1 MPTYSKFD
9 DKYTPLF
16 SFSPLSLS
24 LVFYTN
30 FAKLVFHPYHI
41 PCSLSCLSARTHTYS
56 LTQSPLTKHSI
67 YLNIFSLSIYFNVN
81 AINNFPSSSLS
92 PCHSVSVSVFPTL
105 PYFTPLSLSLSLSLY
120 FFRLTLGGILLNVRF
135 ILPIYLSINISISLS
150 HWHTR
155 IYYLFISKSFHFP
168 FPYEQLGFYVTLYI
182 HRISLYLSN

>member
-67 YLNIFSLSIYFNVN
+67 YLNSVSLSIYFNVN

-105 PYFTPLSLSLSLSLY
+105 PYFTPLSLSLY

-150 HWHTR
+150 H
-155 IYYLFISKSFHFP
+155 
-168 FPYEQLGFYVTLYI
+168 
-182 HRISLYLSN
+182 

>member
-1 MPTYSKFD
+1 METGITCTRCRLTQNSTTSILLYF
-9 DKYTPLF
+9 L
-16 SFSPLSLS
+16 SPPPSLSLS

-92 PCHSVSVSVFPTL
+92 PCHSVSVS
-105 PYFTPLSLSLSLSLY
+105 YY
-120 FFRLTLGGILLNVRF
+120 
-135 ILPIYLSINISISLS
+135 LPIISAVEPTICLHNSAAECNSISNNFRRL
-150 HWHTR
+150 R
-155 IYYLFISKSFHFP
+155 
-168 FPYEQLGFYVTLYI
+168 
-182 HRISLYLSN
+182 

>member
-1 MPTYSKFD
+1 METGITCTRCRLTQNSTTSILLYFLSP
-9 DKYTPLF
+9 PL
-16 SFSPLSLS
+16 SLSLS

-105 PYFTPLSLSLSLSLY
+105 PYFTPLSLSLSLSFSLFLSSDTRRHPFKCPFHSPHLSIYQYLY
-120 FFRLTLGGILLNVRF
+120 
-135 ILPIYLSINISISLS
+135 LPISLTHTYILS
-150 HWHTR
+150 
-155 IYYLFISKSFHFP
+155 
-168 FPYEQLGFYVTLYI
+168 FYF
-182 HRISLYLSN
+182 